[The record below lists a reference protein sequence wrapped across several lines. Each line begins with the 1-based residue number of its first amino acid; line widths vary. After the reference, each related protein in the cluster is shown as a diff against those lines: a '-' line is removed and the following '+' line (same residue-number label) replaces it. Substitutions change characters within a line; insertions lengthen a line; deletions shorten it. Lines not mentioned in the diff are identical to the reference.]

1 MDSTV
6 DYMAQLK
13 LIIKLP
19 LSISH
24 CVTYYHISPSGISK
38 DMREVVMSP
47 DQDDF
52 LKDTLYS
59 DFGEIGMKIKN
70 LVDQFQHKQKS
81 TAQINSISDMKK

>member
-1 MDSTV
+1 
-6 DYMAQLK
+6 
-13 LIIKLP
+13 
-19 LSISH
+19 
-24 CVTYYHISPSGISK
+24 
-38 DMREVVMSP
+38 MREVVMSP